1 VGYVLALQTTISGG
15 NQVNESEFPT
25 VIGPDAK
32 FKGELSFESGV
43 KILGSFEGRISTKG
57 NLIVAQEGVIQADIE
72 AGTVTVEGQI
82 SGNVAANELVELKST
97 ARLQGD
103 LRCERLIVT
112 DGASFIGHCNVG
124 NGAANEKTPT
134 EPRKPAVP
142 KPLTIRPKTQIDDNV
157 KSAHSPIE

>member
-1 VGYVLALQTTISGG
+1 VS
-15 NQVNESEFPT
+15 ESEFPT
-25 VIGPDAK
+25 IIGPDAK
-32 FKGELSFESGV
+32 FKGELSFDSGV
-43 KILGSFEGRISTKG
+43 KILGNFEGRISTKG

-124 NGAANEKTPT
+124 NGAANDKPQA
-134 EPRKPAVP
+134 EPRKPTVP
-142 KPLTIRPKTQIDDNV
+142 KPLTMRPRIPNDGNV
-157 KSAHSPIE
+157 KSDSSPIE